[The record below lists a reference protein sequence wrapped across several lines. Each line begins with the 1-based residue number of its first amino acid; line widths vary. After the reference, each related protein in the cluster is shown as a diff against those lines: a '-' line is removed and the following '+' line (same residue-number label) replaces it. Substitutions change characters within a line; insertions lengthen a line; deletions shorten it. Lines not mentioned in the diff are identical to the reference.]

1 MDYPPAD
8 MANTDISAFSKT
20 LGGRLREA
28 RRRQDLTQAQVAEE
42 LGLSQQVLA
51 SYEVGRVRLPVA
63 LLPEFS
69 KLYRTSVDWLLGI
82 DEGKG
87 RGGKRGP
94 APRLMQQVEAVSRL
108 PRSKQQFV
116 AQMLEGFLQQEAAG

>member
-8 MANTDISAFSKT
+8 MANTDIGAFSKA
-20 LGGRLREA
+20 LGARLREA

-82 DEGKG
+82 DGKAGGG
-87 RGGKRGP
+87 RRGP